1 MIRVYIVDDHPFV
14 REGLKTFLRAQAEIT
29 VIGEANDAET
39 ALPAI
44 LKFVP
49 DIAVIDLH
57 LPGMEGIQLIKA
69 IRQADLITQI
79 IVLSSFC
86 EDDEVIAAINAG
98 ALSYLMKDSSPQKL
112 VEAIWAA
119 QNKEPVLH
127 PWIAKKL
134 MQRVGKPR
142 ILIEPL
148 TSKEKEVLTL
158 LVKGKSNKE
167 IVFDL
172 SISDTTVKTHVGNIL
187 RKLNVSNRTQAVIKA
202 LDLKLVGR

>member
-1 MIRVYIVDDHPFV
+1 MISLYIVDDHPFI
-14 REGLKTFLRAQAEIT
+14 REGIKTFLSAQAEIT
-29 VIGEANDAET
+29 VIGEASDAET

-44 LKFVP
+44 LKCKP

-57 LPGMEGIQLIKA
+57 LPGMDGIQLIKE
-69 IRQADLITQI
+69 IRQADLITQT
-79 IVLSSFC
+79 IVLSGFC
-86 EDDEVIAAINAG
+86 EDNEVIAAIDAG
-98 ALSYLMKDSSPQKL
+98 ALSYLMKDSPPQKL

-127 PWIAKKL
+127 PRIAKKL
-134 MQRVGKPR
+134 MQRVGKPE

-148 TSKEKEVLTL
+148 TLKEKEVLMF

-167 IVFDL
+167 IAIDL
-172 SISDTTVKTHVGNIL
+172 GISETTVKTHMGNIL
-187 RKLNVSNRTQAVIKA
+187 RKLNVSDRTQAVIKT